1 MFPDP
6 ACNKPKPIPAP
17 SPITDSFLAI
27 KSLNFNDVI
36 ESLEPNYTKPNPR
49 QAPWMTYSFG
59 AA

>member
-27 KSLNFNDVI
+27 KSLNFKEVI

-49 QAPWMTYSFG
+49 QAP
-59 AA
+59 